1 MISIIIALLILIM
14 GGAVLVF
21 QSFQDYLEAIKH
33 FYTVLYGKD
42 FSLIWQGFAND
53 IYFSVKLKKECQED
67 FLRIKKI
74 VVKWKKMN
82 RETRG

>member
-1 MISIIIALLILIM
+1 METLIMISIIIALLILIM

-42 FSLIWQGFAND
+42 FSLI
-53 IYFSVKLKKECQED
+53 
-67 FLRIKKI
+67 
-74 VVKWKKMN
+74 
-82 RETRG
+82 